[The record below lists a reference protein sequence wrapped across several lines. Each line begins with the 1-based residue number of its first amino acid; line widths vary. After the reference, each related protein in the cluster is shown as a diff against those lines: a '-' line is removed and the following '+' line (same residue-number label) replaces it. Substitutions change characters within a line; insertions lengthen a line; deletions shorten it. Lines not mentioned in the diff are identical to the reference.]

1 MHQLHQLLIP
11 MAPQLAAAGASA
23 SAGTSGS
30 GSGLVRFRSS
40 VKLVMAPAVK
50 SSKLSLASF
59 NALPVALISGPKA
72 FSAFAAALLLPSAS
86 FTAATASLEAFSMLC
101 NFAFNASTAA
111 AQVAT
116 LLARSSR
123 AGAAS
128 ASVSLSLASLFWS
141 SSSTLVTTTL
151 SKVPRDAGSFCRAL
165 GSEVSRAV
173 SKSNSLP
180 SFWSSE
186 MPFVMAAFSSA
197 PSLQGTKTALMVFSN
212 LPFLV
217 SSLTLCASPTFC
229 SFSAIFSSSWAFF
242 NSPSVVVNSCL
253 AAAQTAVLSS
263 ASFLVSST
271 AASRAAFSMSALANV
286 SSDSLI
292 LASMLTLMEAKIFSA
307 MDATLA

>member
-50 SSKLSLASF
+50 SSKLS
-59 NALPVALISGPKA
+59 

-128 ASVSLSLASLFWS
+128 ASVSLSFTNLFWS

-197 PSLQGTKTALMVFSN
+197 PSLHGTKTELMVLSN

-217 SSLTLCASPTFC
+217 SSLTLCASPAFC
-229 SFSAIFSSSWAFF
+229 SFSAVF
-242 NSPSVVVNSCL
+242 NSS
-253 AAAQTAVLSS
+253 
-263 ASFLVSST
+263 
-271 AASRAAFSMSALANV
+271 
-286 SSDSLI
+286 
-292 LASMLTLMEAKIFSA
+292 
-307 MDATLA
+307 